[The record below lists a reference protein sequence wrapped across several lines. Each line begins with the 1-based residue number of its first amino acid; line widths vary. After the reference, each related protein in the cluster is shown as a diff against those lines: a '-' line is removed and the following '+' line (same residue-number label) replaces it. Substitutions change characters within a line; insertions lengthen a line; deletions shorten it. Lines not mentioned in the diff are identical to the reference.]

1 MRGAERPLD
10 PLDTP
15 VTAGTGGWERAVM
28 IAAAP
33 TPFAADGGPALGAFG
48 AHVDHLAK
56 AGVDGVF
63 VAGTTG
69 EGPLLSDDEVV
80 AMVATAA
87 SEARAR
93 CAVIAHVGRVAT
105 RATIALARA
114 AVAAGADAVAA
125 VVPYYYAVTP
135 DQVVAHFAALADAGL
150 GVPVFAY
157 TIPKR
162 AMNDIG
168 PELVPRLADA
178 GLAGLKDSTGSLRRH
193 VEYLEAAS
201 DAGGFRLLTGTDGH
215 LHDALRAGSGGGVTA
230 VTASE
235 PALTASLRDAYLAGD
250 EARAAELQ
258 TSITRAKAAMDA
270 AAPSPTGIKR
280 VVAAELA
287 AVGID
292 YPTRMRE
299 PLG

>member
-1 MRGAERPLD
+1 LRPLD
-10 PLDTP
+10 PGDTG
-15 VTAGTGGWERAVM
+15 VTAATSRWQRAVV

-33 TPFAADGGPALGAFG
+33 TPFAADGGVALGAFG
-48 AHVDHLAK
+48 AHVDHLAQ

-69 EGPLLSDDEVV
+69 EGTLLSDSEVV
-80 AMVATAA
+80 AMVAAAA

-93 CAVIAHVGRVAT
+93 CAVVAHVGRAAT
-105 RATIALARA
+105 RATIGLARA

-162 AMNDIG
+162 AVNDIA

-178 GLAGLKDSTGSLRRH
+178 GLAGLKDSTGSLQRH
-193 VEYLEAAS
+193 VEYLDAAS
-201 DAGGFRLLTGTDGH
+201 DADGFRLLTGTDGQ

-235 PALTASLRDAYLAGD
+235 PALTASLRDAHLAGD
-250 EARAAELQ
+250 EVRAAGLQ
-258 TSITRAKAAMDA
+258 TQITLAKATMDA
-270 AAPSPTGIKR
+270 AAPSPAGIKR
-280 VVAAELA
+280 AVAAELA
-287 AVGID
+287 GVGID